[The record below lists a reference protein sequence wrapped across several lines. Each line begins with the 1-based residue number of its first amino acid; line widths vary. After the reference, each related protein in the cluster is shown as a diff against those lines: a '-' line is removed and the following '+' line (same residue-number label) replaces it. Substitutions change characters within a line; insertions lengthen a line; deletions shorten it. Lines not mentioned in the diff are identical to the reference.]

1 MSYPCHTL
9 FKPLSYPD
17 YHVVGCILQALKAAS
32 EQPAATPKLT
42 HPQPSA
48 PLPLSGDHQLTPTT
62 ANQPSSEQQA
72 ILALTGDSKA
82 ATNAADVAALAATAA
97 AADTAN
103 GSSQSEQLLQAV
115 AISQDSLLGPALDQK
130 QQMQMSAEADM
141 VVAKAAAVPRQLSQ
155 VFADEASEAESVPEE
170 VDSGSESIEV
180 DLSL

>member
-1 MSYPCHTL
+1 M
-9 FKPLSYPD
+9 
-17 YHVVGCILQALKAAS
+17 
-32 EQPAATPKLT
+32 LT

-82 ATNAADVAALAATAA
+82 AADVAALAATAA

-103 GSSQSEQLLQAV
+103 GSSQNEQLLQAV
-115 AISQDSLLGPALDQK
+115 AISQDSLLGPALDQQ
-130 QQMQMSAEADM
+130 QQMQTSAEADM
-141 VVAKAAAVPRQLSQ
+141 VVAEAAAVPRQLSQ
-155 VFADEASEAESVPEE
+155 VFADEASEPESVPEE

-180 DLSL
+180 DFLVTESFHHCDLNYACCGNESVHQS

>member
-1 MSYPCHTL
+1 M
-9 FKPLSYPD
+9 
-17 YHVVGCILQALKAAS
+17 
-32 EQPAATPKLT
+32 LT

-82 ATNAADVAALAATAA
+82 AADVAALAATAA

-115 AISQDSLLGPALDQK
+115 AISQDSLLGPALDQQ
-130 QQMQMSAEADM
+130 QQMQTSAEADM
-141 VVAKAAAVPRQLSQ
+141 VVAEAAAVPRQLSQ
-155 VFADEASEAESVPEE
+155 VFADEASEPESVPEE

-180 DLSL
+180 DFLVTESFHHCDLNYACCGNESVHQS

>member
-1 MSYPCHTL
+1 M
-9 FKPLSYPD
+9 
-17 YHVVGCILQALKAAS
+17 
-32 EQPAATPKLT
+32 LT

-82 ATNAADVAALAATAA
+82 AADVAALAATAA

-155 VFADEASEAESVPEE
+155 VFADEASEPESVPEE